1 MLIPIHTKTFE
12 KELEKSKKRC
22 KDLGKIKEIMNLLI
36 YEKPLLPKHKNHKL
50 KGNYVGRW
58 ECHIEPDWLLI
69 YIKTDTEITFERTG
83 THSDLF

>member
-12 KELEKSKKRC
+12 KELEKSKKRG

-69 YIKTDTEITFERTG
+69 
-83 THSDLF
+83 